1 MTTTATAPPARS
13 RLVRTARTTGVLY
26 LGVAI
31 TGMLS
36 FLVVRDQLFTAGAPA
51 ETLANLVDQE
61 SLARAGLALELGVVV
76 TQALAALWFYR
87 LFRTVDAFA
96 AGALAAFGF
105 VNAVAV
111 LASAAFLATGLEAA
125 LDPSLA
131 VGGDA
136 AGTAQLMYVVSDN
149 LWGVGAVFFGLWLI
163 PMGWLVLS
171 SGWMPRPLG
180 WLLVGGGV
188 GYVLSSL
195 VGYLAPD
202 ADAVASALVVPAT
215 VGELWM
221 VGYLLV
227 FGVRR
232 LSPAGP
238 ESMTSAD
245 PGTVRP
251 VTSAGVTVS

>member
-1 MTTTATAPPARS
+1 MSTTVTTPPDRS
-13 RLVRTARTTGVLY
+13 RLVRTARTTGLLY

-36 FLVVRDQLFTAGAPA
+36 FLVVRDQIFAAGAPA
-51 ETLANLVDQE
+51 ETLAHLVDQE

-96 AGALAAFGF
+96 AGALVAFGF
-105 VNAVAV
+105 VNAVAI
-111 LASAAFLATGLEAA
+111 LGSAAFLATALEAA

-163 PMGWLVLS
+163 PMGWLALT

-180 WLLVGGGV
+180 WLLIGGGV
-188 GYVLSSL
+188 GYVLSAF
-195 VGYLAPD
+195 VGYVVPD
-202 ADAVASALVVPAT
+202 ADVVASVLVLPAT
-215 VGELWM
+215 AGELWM
-221 VGYLLV
+221 VGYLLIV
-227 FGVRR
+227 GVSRGSQALPGASTR
-232 LSPAGP
+232 HPA
-238 ESMTSAD
+238 TSAV
-245 PGTVRP
+245 P
-251 VTSAGVTVS
+251 SA